1 MVRGSILAEARGVF
15 GKMWIGWT
23 VESPILRLD
32 PLLLPGVGLCACNT
46 RRPLCMAFTCIPGQP
61 GLWGLGGQEQVEAGG
76 GGGREG
82 VACLEQAGGTSRSQP
97 ALLSCPGGPGLVSA
111 PPPTPPLPWAWNL
124 WLGGEPRTIHPHC
137 EACSPAQHLS
147 EFIRERKRGRGSANC
162 IRGVEQKWPWHWCWL
177 RKRN

>member
-46 RRPLCMAFTCIPGQP
+46 RRPLCMAFTCIPGHP

-111 PPPTPPLPWAWNL
+111 PPHPCPGLGTSGLGESPELFTHTVKPALPPSTCQN
-124 WLGGEPRTIHPHC
+124 
-137 EACSPAQHLS
+137 LS
-147 EFIRERKRGRGSANC
+147 EREREGEGQPTA
-162 IRGVEQKWPWHWCWL
+162 
-177 RKRN
+177 